1 MKGPFVSDYVFN
13 WSKKVLSQREI
24 NVLKKDLE
32 FSPTASF
39 IIETDLR
46 RDFNEFSRKMKFKWY
61 FRNETQGSKEMPTF
75 QTKSTWNPPKGS
87 PELELFLN
95 KTE

>member
-13 WSKKVLSQREI
+13 WSKKVLSQGEI

-75 QTKSTWNPPKGS
+75 QTKSTWNPP
-87 PELELFLN
+87 
-95 KTE
+95 